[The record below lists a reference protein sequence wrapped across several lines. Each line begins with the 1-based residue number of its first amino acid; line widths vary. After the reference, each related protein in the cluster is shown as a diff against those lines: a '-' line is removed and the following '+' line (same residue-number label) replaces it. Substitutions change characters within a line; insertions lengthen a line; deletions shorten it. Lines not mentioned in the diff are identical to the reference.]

1 METVETTSE
10 LSSPSRSHQPR
21 VRRECGTPVSML
33 QLVMKHLFILMI
45 DSLSVARF
53 TQDTFARILSLVSG
67 TEDSRSPDSVLVV
80 SSAPRVARGTMGD
93 GEMLIEADS
102 AAIMQRAVDAALLG
116 DLSDRGGSTCP
127 CKLSNNP
134 PESESRQQHPAL
146 PGATSRRHLRV
157 R

>member
-1 METVETTSE
+1 MEIVETTSE
-10 LSSPSRSHQPR
+10 LSSPLRSHQPR

-33 QLVMKHLFILMI
+33 ELVMKHLFIIMI
-45 DSLSVARF
+45 DSLSVAWF
-53 TQDTFARILSLVSG
+53 AQDTLARILSLVSG

-102 AAIMQRAVDAALLG
+102 TTIMQRAVDAALLG
-116 DLSDRGGSTCP
+116 DPSDRGGSPCP
-127 CKLSNNP
+127 WYSSNNP
-134 PESESRQQHPAL
+134 LESETRRQHPAL
-146 PGATSRRHLRV
+146 PGATSQRHLRV